1 MTTVNTLQLS
11 LYTFIFDYTVII
23 VTYVLMYIIELLFKF
38 LFSLDYFEMIFS
50 DICEY
55 YKNKI

>member
-23 VTYVLMYIIELLFKF
+23 VTYVLMHIIELL
-38 LFSLDYFEMIFS
+38 
-50 DICEY
+50 
-55 YKNKI
+55 